1 MSPSDFFFLA
11 AGLTLGVASG
21 AVFVEVLRARPAAR
35 RGVRVTVTPGPG
47 IGRAA
52 TLATSLGAGELI
64 SGTDDVFSPAGDRT
78 EHPFGRAIHAGAA
91 MSAGIGPGTQRAE
104 APADPCAGPRAAAAD
119 ACGHAERMATL
130 AAAAQ
135 ERLREAKRAYDDH
148 VTRRERASAAMDPRA
163 VRTAKDEAQARF
175 RRARLAARERAALEA
190 AAREWLR
197 EINRINARSRDAAA
211 VAALETS
218 LEGGLLRDLERMGM
232 EADGARITAE
242 HAAETCRAARIA
254 LADCEEL
261 ERVGRPAAPAPRD
274 AAPASSPT
282 APGVAAGASTAAA
295 SVEGAPA
302 PTVDVPDTGDQGTV
316 GPPGAATVATAPG
329 ATSTAMDSPAA
340 TPAAGADTPIAGD
353 EDVIRVD
360 GPDMA
365 IVRLLHGD
373 REALRALVVNLAGD
387 DEAEQ
392 RRWTVLLSDLVDAII
407 ARAIDATALDF
418 PESHPFWGDRPAS
431 QCRDIAA
438 ALAALG
444 YRFDGLGGWADGRV
458 PSQRDLSLAL
468 GYAGLDPMR
477 MRRWPTEAEMSILL
491 ADVEVD
497 AVGYVADAA
506 GGLTMGEMVDL
517 LGRRAEPLAD
527 LWNAWGR
534 VRPMLLDTP

>member
-11 AGLTLGVASG
+11 AGLMLGVASG
-21 AVFVEVLRARPAAR
+21 AAFVEVLRARPAAR
-35 RGVRVTVTPGPG
+35 GGVRVTVTPGSVL
-47 IGRAA
+47 GRAA
-52 TLATSLGAGELI
+52 TLATPLQTVELI
-64 SGTDDVFSPAGDRT
+64 SGRDDVFSPAAERT
-78 EHPFGRAIHAGAA
+78 EHPFGREIHAAVA
-91 MSAGIGPGTQRAE
+91 QSAGIGPGTQRAE
-104 APADPCAGPRAAAAD
+104 APADPCAGPRAAATD

-135 ERLREAKRAYDDH
+135 ERLRETKRAYDDH

-163 VRTAKDEAQARF
+163 VRAAKDEAQARF
-175 RRARLAARERAALEA
+175 RRARLAARERGALEA

-211 VAALETS
+211 VSAREAS

-242 HAAETCRAARIA
+242 HAAEGCRAARIT
-254 LADCEEL
+254 LADCEEM
-261 ERVGRPAAPAPRD
+261 ERVGRPAAPASP
-274 AAPASSPT
+274 ATAPASPT
-282 APGVAAGASTAAA
+282 TVAATTAEAPATTLAA
-295 SVEGAPA
+295 EGAPA
-302 PTVDVPDTGDQGTV
+302 SAVDSPTTGAGHDIA
-316 GPPGAATVATAPG
+316 PGQAAAVAARLVATSAAPEQAATAP
-329 ATSTAMDSPAA
+329 DVAA
-340 TPAAGADTPIAGD
+340 D
-353 EDVIRVD
+353 EELVRAD

-373 REALRALVVNLAGD
+373 RAALRALVVHLAGD
-387 DEAEQ
+387 DEVEQ

-407 ARAIDATALDF
+407 ARAIDATALVF
-418 PESHPFWGDRPAS
+418 PEGHPFWGGRPAG

-444 YRFDGLGGWADGRV
+444 YRFDGMGGWADGRV

-477 MRRWPTEAEMSILL
+477 MRRWPTEAEMGDLL
-491 ADVEVD
+491 ADLQVD
-497 AVGYVADAA
+497 AVGYIADAA
-506 GGLTMGEMVDL
+506 AGLTMGEMVDL

-534 VRPMLLDTP
+534 VRPMLFDTL

>member
-11 AGLTLGVASG
+11 AGLMLGVASG

-35 RGVRVTVTPGPG
+35 GGVRVTVTPGPG
-47 IGRAA
+47 PGRAA
-52 TLATSLGAGELI
+52 TLSTSLGASELI
-64 SGTDDVFSPAGDRT
+64 SGKDDVFAPAPDRT
-78 EHPFGRAIHAGAA
+78 EHPFGRETHAALA
-91 MSAGIGPGTQRAE
+91 QPAGIGPGTQRAE
-104 APADPCAGPRAAAAD
+104 APADPCAEPRAAATD
-119 ACGHAERMATL
+119 SCGHAERMATL
-130 AAAAQ
+130 ATAAR
-135 ERLREAKRAYDDH
+135 ERVREAKRAYDDH
-148 VTRRERASAAMDPRA
+148 VTRRERANEAMDPRA

-175 RRARLAARERAALEA
+175 RRARLAARERGALEA

-211 VAALETS
+211 VSALEAS
-218 LEGGLLRDLERMGM
+218 LEAGLLRDLERMGM
-232 EADGARITAE
+232 EADGARVTAE

-261 ERVGRPAAPAPRD
+261 ERVGRPVPPAAQAEAPPPAVAAVEAGESSTGAPVEGTPAPAVGVPPSGD
-274 AAPASSPT
+274 GSPAQP
-282 APGVAAGASTAAA
+282 PGSTTIAAG
-295 SVEGAPA
+295 
-302 PTVDVPDTGDQGTV
+302 
-316 GPPGAATVATAPG
+316 PG
-329 ATSTAMDSPAA
+329 ATPVGTDSPSVAPAA
-340 TPAAGADTPIAGD
+340 TADEAS
-353 EDVIRVD
+353 EEVEELVRAD

-373 REALRALVVNLAGD
+373 RDAQRTLVARLAGD

-392 RRWTVLLSDLVDAII
+392 RRWTVMLSDLVDAIV

-418 PESHPFWGDRPAS
+418 PETHPFWGDRPAG

-438 ALAALG
+438 ALAAFG
-444 YRFDGLGGWADGRV
+444 YRFDGMGGWADGRV

-477 MRRWPTEAEMSILL
+477 MRHWPNEAEMSVLL

-534 VRPMLLDTP
+534 VRPLLLDTL